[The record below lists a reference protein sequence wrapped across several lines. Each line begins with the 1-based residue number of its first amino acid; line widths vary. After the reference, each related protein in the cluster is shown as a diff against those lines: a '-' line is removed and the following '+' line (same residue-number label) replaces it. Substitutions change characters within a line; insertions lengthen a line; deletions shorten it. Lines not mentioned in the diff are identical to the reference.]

1 MPRPKLELGT
11 RGARVPYPPTPLPD
25 EMGVPHAD
33 EMDGPTPP
41 TNENALP
48 FKLNHKTVCYRAVKP
63 IVEG

>member
-11 RGARVPYPPTPLPD
+11 RGARVPYPSTPLPD
-25 EMGVPHAD
+25 EMGVP
-33 EMDGPTPP
+33 TPP
-41 TNENALP
+41 TTENALP